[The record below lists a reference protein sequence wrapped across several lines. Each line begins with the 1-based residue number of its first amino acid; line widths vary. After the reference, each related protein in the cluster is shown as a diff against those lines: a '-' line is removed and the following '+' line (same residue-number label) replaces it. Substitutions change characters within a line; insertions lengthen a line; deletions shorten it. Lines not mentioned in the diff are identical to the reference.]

1 MGVNSVSGATQT
13 KDSSATNQTSVLGM
27 QDQFMQILLT
37 QLRYQDPMEPMNE
50 KDFFAQMAQFT
61 SATEMSNLNTKMDSL
76 LSSIGQLQVNNK
88 LLAAA
93 NLVGTRFTA
102 YVDGKVQEGIVESA
116 VLLDGNVYVKSGE
129 WLVPVDSLIEV
140 GVVPDAG

>member
-1 MGVNSVSGATQT
+1 
-13 KDSSATNQTSVLGM
+13 M